1 MPRFFYPPYIACQK
15 KKGKKISSHWDHR
28 VEKCAAFLVAVA
40 VVAAAA
46 GEVAAVAAAVAVVAV
61 AVVELAA
68 LEEAQFHNLVVQ
80 HRPVV
85 PSVQAVPCIAAA
97 VVVDVL
103 AAEASAGAGATVTA
117 DAVVAAAAVVVVS
130 LNQVGT
136 GQRIKKRHEIY

>member
-40 VVAAAA
+40 VAVVAAA
-46 GEVAAVAAAVAVVAV
+46 GEVAAVAAAVAVVVVAV

-136 GQRIKKRHEIY
+136 GQQG